1 MHTQNGWGDIFR
13 LKRFVNSK
21 YCDIMLISC
30 KGDAYAHFNFT
41 SVIAYIST
49 NIDDI
54 FVLMIL
60 LASVRGAAKG
70 RLIAGHFLGVGLI
83 TVISIL
89 GAFGLQNLPLKYVG
103 LLGLV
108 PIGLG
113 IKACFDRDD
122 DEDSVRTKGVGLLSM
137 AMITLG
143 NGADNVGVYIPLFTG
158 FSITQRIGAVVIFAL
173 MTGVWVWF
181 ADTIAEFPK
190 VKAIIEKYKRIAIPV
205 VFIALGVF
213 IILDSGILG

>member
-1 MHTQNGWGDIFR
+1 
-13 LKRFVNSK
+13 
-21 YCDIMLISC
+21 MLTSI
-30 KGDAYAHFNFT
+30 FT
-41 SVIAYIST
+41 SIIAYIST

-54 FVLMIL
+54 FVIMIL
-60 LASVRGAAKG
+60 LASAGAAKA

-83 TVISIL
+83 TVISML

-108 PIGLG
+108 PIALG
-113 IKACFDRDD
+113 IKAWFDRD
-122 DEDSVRTKGVGLLSM
+122 EEESEAKGTGVLSM

-158 FSITQRIGAVVIFAL
+158 FSGPERIGAVIIFAV
-173 MTGVWVWF
+173 MTSLWVWL
-181 ADTIAEFPK
+181 ANSLAEFPK
-190 VKAIIEKYKRIAIPV
+190 VKAVIEKYKSIAIPV

-213 IILDSGILG
+213 IILDSGLLD